1 MKQNKYDKRSSPQ
14 EKITSLR
21 AFNMLKK
28 TESLFEPRSQ
38 NSNAIITELSHE
50 GKKGP
55 PLIKR
60 REERMYGF
68 RRRRRDASD
77 P

>member
-14 EKITSLR
+14 EKISSLR
-21 AFNMLKK
+21 AFNMLIE
-28 TESLFEPRSQ
+28 TLFELRAQ